1 MRAIQ
6 KEITMLILTR
16 KPAEEIYI
24 GPDII
29 ITVIEVKG
37 KQVRLG
43 IEAPREIQIHRSG
56 IKNKEAL

>member
-1 MRAIQ
+1 
-6 KEITMLILTR
+6 MLILTR
-16 KPAEEIYI
+16 KPAEKIYI